1 MDEIVCQT
9 SHVQTDRC
17 RSSCCGCSHT
27 PVSNAI
33 IRLTESIGTSEESP
47 AFSRTR
53 GAVGPR
59 THSQCNFELSAR
71 RIYIRVAGQPQFGT
85 RGKTQVD
92 GPSHTECAL
101 GTSLPPRGLGDLR
114 QLPGVGRTTSS
125 RWTHLAACSAAAKSR
140 VWPRLQPDRSPEPHR
155 VQWNPLFESG
165 LVTGDFSTIEH
176 LFQFRRRHVADGE
189 VGDG

>member
-101 GTSLPPRGLGDLR
+101 GTSLPPRGPGDLR
-114 QLPGVGRTTSS
+114 QLPGVGRTTVQPLDPPG
-125 RWTHLAACSAAAKSR
+125 RVLGGGQEVAFGRVAARIGHLNR
-140 VWPRLQPDRSPEPHR
+140 
-155 VQWNPLFESG
+155 
-165 LVTGDFSTIEH
+165 TGFN
-176 LFQFRRRHVADGE
+176 
-189 VGDG
+189 GDSVV